1 VSGPLNIARH
11 PFRNDRLPTLAL
23 ALGCL
28 LLLAASVRQAF
39 AVRDLLP
46 GRAGKVDA
54 ELVALDADVARL
66 RARAAEL
73 RHETT
78 SPGTLDEWAAVRGLV
93 DRRAFSWSALL
104 ACLEDTLPA
113 GVRLRSIA
121 PGREGGRLRVK
132 LEAVGRT
139 EADGYAFLAALQ
151 KRPEFAKAFLNSL
164 SETPDGI
171 ALSYTVQY
179 APGVEGP
186 EARR

>member
-1 VSGPLNIARH
+1 VSRPLNLARH

-28 LLLAASVRQAF
+28 LLVAVSVRQAL

-54 ELVALDADVARL
+54 ELVRLDADVTRL
-66 RARAAEL
+66 RAQQAKLGRETAPPASL
-73 RHETT
+73 R
-78 SPGTLDEWAAVRGLV
+78 EWAAVRDLV
-93 DRRAFSWSALL
+93 DRRTFSWSALL
-104 ACLEDTLPA
+104 ACLEETMPA

-121 PGREGGRLRVK
+121 PGGEAGRLEVR

-139 EADGYAFLAALQ
+139 AADGYAFLAALQ
-151 KRPEFAKAFLNSL
+151 KRREFSKAFLGSV
-164 SETPDGI
+164 SQTPDGV

-179 APGVEGP
+179 APGPDRP
-186 EARR
+186 EAPR